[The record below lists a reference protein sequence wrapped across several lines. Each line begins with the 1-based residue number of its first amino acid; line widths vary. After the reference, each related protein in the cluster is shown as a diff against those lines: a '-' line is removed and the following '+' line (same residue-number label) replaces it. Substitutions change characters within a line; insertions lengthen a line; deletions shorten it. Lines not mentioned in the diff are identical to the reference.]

1 MRRSKIE
8 RYIDIL
14 KVLANTGP
22 LKMTHIMFKSNFN
35 DTMLKEYLGFL
46 IKQGLV
52 EEQTIKKKSKVF
64 AITKRGMTI
73 LRYFREPT
81 QEMYVIEK

>member
-8 RYIDIL
+8 MYIDIL
-14 KVLANTGP
+14 KVLANSGP
-22 LKMTHIMFKSNFN
+22 SKMTHIIFESNFN

-52 EEQTIKKKSKVF
+52 EE
-64 AITKRGMTI
+64 G
-73 LRYFREPT
+73 
-81 QEMYVIEK
+81 